1 MAPTRPRNT
10 YPIAA
15 ILLLSL
21 SESAL
26 AQATSSSSSVELP
39 QIEVQA
45 PATRP
50 TPPTGVVGQPPVPYA
65 GGQVGT
71 GTRLGI
77 LGNRTFLTTPFNVTG
92 YTAKLI
98 SDQQAR
104 TIADVVQNDPSVRND
119 VSPFSERDAFFIRGF
134 SVVALDTAFDSLFYI
149 ANPRRS
155 FTEGIER
162 VEILKGP
169 SALISGGLG
178 RIGGTINLVPKRAT
192 DEPLTRVTTSFA
204 SRGNFGTHI
213 DMGRRFGPANEW
225 GVRLNTSY
233 RGGATALD
241 HNSLEVGNVAL
252 GLDYRGERFR
262 ASLDLIH
269 SKQNV
274 RAPTSLFNSVAPNI
288 AIPRAPSNHLNTSS
302 MLEYI
307 NSRYSMAAGR
317 VEYDL
322 LPQVT
327 VYAAGGISR
336 YYEDFLQSSYR
347 ITSPTGQ
354 ATNTLAI
361 QPQEIQGL
369 TGEVGLRAQFDT
381 GFIGHQL
388 NISVTQASNTAF
400 RGGFNPIALPSW
412 VTNIYNPVYLPRG
425 VFPSMALPNSSS
437 LPLFAQLTARSVA
450 VADTLSFGGDRVQLT
465 LGGRYQSIDSRAY
478 NTRPGPT
485 LGAQTYSYQE
495 GKFTPAVA
503 LVVRPFERLSIY
515 GNYVEALTEGPAA
528 PATAANANTIFA
540 PTVNKQMEI
549 GAKYDFGA
557 VAVAASL
564 FEIRQPNAFTD
575 PATNLF
581 SVSGL
586 QRNRGAE
593 LTVFGELMPG
603 VRLLGGVTFI
613 DARLANTV
621 GGRFNGNTAPGVPA
635 VAVNLYGEY
644 DMPSWLAPGLTLTGR
659 VIYTGKQFYDQ
670 ANTQSIPAWTRFDA
684 GLRYVFQ
691 RPAGKDLT
699 IRVAVENVF
708 NNSYWATASRGFLSA
723 GAPRT
728 FLVSTTFDF

>member
-1 MAPTRPRNT
+1 MAAMRPRST

-15 ILLLSL
+15 TLLLSL
-21 SESAL
+21 GENVL
-26 AQATSSSSSVELP
+26 AQAPSSSASMELP
-39 QIEVQA
+39 TIEVQA
-45 PATRP
+45 QTVRP
-50 TPPTGVVGQPPVPYA
+50 LPPTGTVGQPPEPYA

-71 GTRLGI
+71 GARLGM
-77 LGNRTFLTTPFNVTG
+77 LGNRSFLATPFNVTG
-92 YTAKLI
+92 YTAKLMA
-98 SDQQAR
+98 DQQAR

-169 SALISGGLG
+169 SAFLSGGLA

-204 SRGNFGTHI
+204 SRAQVGTHVDI
-213 DMGRRFGPANEW
+213 GRRFGPANEW
-225 GVRLNTSY
+225 GIRLNTSY
-233 RGGATALD
+233 RGGQTPLD
-241 HNSLEVGNVAL
+241 NNAIEVGVVAL

-262 ASLDLIH
+262 ASLDLTH
-269 SKQNV
+269 SRQDV
-274 RAPTSLFNSVAPNI
+274 TAPTSLFNSVAPNI
-288 AIPRAPSNHLNTSS
+288 PIPRAPNNRLNTASP
-302 MLEYI
+302 LEYI
-307 NSRYSMAAGR
+307 DSRYNMAAGR

-327 VYAAGGISR
+327 IYAAGGISR

-347 ITSPTGQ
+347 ITSATGQ

-388 NISVTQASNTAF
+388 NVSAVQAENRNF

-425 VFPSMALPNSSS
+425 SFPSMTLPRSNS
-437 LPLFAQLTARSVA
+437 LPLFTQLTARSIA
-450 VADTLSFGGDRVQLT
+450 VSDTLSLGGDRIQLT
-465 LGGRYQSIDSRAY
+465 LGGRYQSIDLRSY
-478 NTRPGPT
+478 GTRPGPT
-485 LGAQTYSYQE
+485 LGALATSYQE

-515 GNYVEALTEGPAA
+515 GNYVEALTEGPTA
-528 PATAANANTIFA
+528 PATAANANAVFA
-540 PTVNKQMEI
+540 PTVNKQMEV
-549 GAKYDFGA
+549 GVKYDLGT
-557 VAVAASL
+557 VALTASL

-575 PATNLF
+575 PATNVF

-593 LTVFGELMPG
+593 LVVFGEPTPG

-613 DARLANTV
+613 DAELANTL

-644 DMPSWLAPGLTLTGR
+644 DVPSWLAAGLTLTGR
-659 VIYTGKQFYDQ
+659 VIYSGKQFYDQ

-691 RPAGKDLT
+691 RPAGKDVT
-699 IRVAVENVF
+699 IRVAVENVL
-708 NNSYWATASRGFLSA
+708 NTSYWATASRGFLSM

-728 FLVSTTFDF
+728 VMVSTTFDF